1 MRNSLSPEITYI
13 FESTDFG
20 NSVTTGGT
28 YPVMASNRW
37 KYNGKEVQTT
47 GNVNWLDYG
56 AREYDEVIAR
66 WTRPDPM
73 SEKYYGTSGY
83 TYSVDNPISLVD
95 PNGNDISTDVI
106 KLDNGKYE
114 VVGGKADED
123 LNIYVVQNGKRT
135 GEIIGQSLTEYSFL
149 GDDGSAV
156 KGAVINPNDL
166 SGQSFIKNEIVRNN
180 PNIINYALHAT
191 DKTSK
196 NGTAS
201 KYNFKNRNLPDTK
214 NSDIRARYN
223 YRGMPLFTNKEGVK
237 IYGSG
242 RDVGNYGAGFG
253 AGRIGMSWNTAR
265 LGFDALESRQR
276 GKIAVEGQPTQQA
289 EKSGFYSGKVQLILD
304 IIDLLYWLITWQGLK
319 NFCLQHLP

>member
-56 AREYDEVIAR
+56 AREYDEVTGR

-83 TYSVDNPISLVD
+83 TYCVDNPISLVD

-242 RDVGNYGAGFG
+242 RDVGNYGAGFV

-304 IIDLLYWLITWQGLK
+304 IIDLLY
-319 NFCLQHLP
+319 